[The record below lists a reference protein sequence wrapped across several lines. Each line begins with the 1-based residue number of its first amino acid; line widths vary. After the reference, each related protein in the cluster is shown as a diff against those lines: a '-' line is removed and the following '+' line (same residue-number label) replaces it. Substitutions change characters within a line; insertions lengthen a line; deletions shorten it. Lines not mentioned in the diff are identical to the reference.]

1 MSPRAAYYKS
11 RPIDGTACPVQGET
25 SFHTVSQPMPN
36 ILAALAPVFLLI
48 LFGWGLRRGGW
59 FGEAFWADVDR
70 LVFYVLFP
78 AYLVVRIAGADLS
91 GMPLGPMGL
100 GIAAGLFAMAA
111 LAFLLKPLFGLD
123 GPGFGAAFQGCM
135 RPNIYVGFA
144 AAEALFGVEGGVLAA
159 IVVAVGTPLV
169 NVFAAVVLTLYGP
182 DGNGGWGKVV
192 SALARNPVILAIAAG
207 LAINLA
213 GLGLPPVVDDMLAIM
228 ARGTLA
234 MALLSVGAGLMFEAV
249 RRAGRTVLAVTA
261 LKLAVLP
268 ALTLGACLA
277 FGAHGLALTV
287 AVMFASLPNS
297 PTSYSMTRQLGGDHR
312 MMAAII
318 TIQTLAAM
326 ATMPAVL
333 MLLTALKV

>member
-1 MSPRAAYYKS
+1 
-11 RPIDGTACPVQGET
+11 
-25 SFHTVSQPMPN
+25 MPG
-36 ILAALAPVFLLI
+36 ILFALAPVFLLI

-59 FGEAFWADVDR
+59 FGEGFWADMDR

-78 AYLVVRIAGADLS
+78 AYLVVRIAGADLH
-91 GMPLGPMGL
+91 GLQLGPMGL
-100 GIAAGLFAMAA
+100 GVAAGLFAMAV
-111 LAFLLKPLFGLD
+111 LAFALKPLLGLD

-169 NVFAAVVLTLYGP
+169 NVFAAIVLTIYGP
-182 DGNGGWGKVV
+182 EGNGGWGKIVW
-192 SALARNPVILAIAAG
+192 ALARNPVILAIAAG
-207 LAINLA
+207 LALNLA

-234 MALLSVGAGLMFEAV
+234 MALLSVGAGLQLAAA
-249 RRAGRTVLAVTA
+249 RRTGRSVLAVTA
-261 LKLAVLP
+261 LKLAGLP
-268 ALTLGACLA
+268 ALTLAGCLI
-277 FGAHGLALTV
+277 FGAKGLALTV

-312 MMAAII
+312 MMAALI
-318 TIQTLAAM
+318 TVQTLAAM

-333 MLLTALKV
+333 MLLARFA

>member
-1 MSPRAAYYKS
+1 LTDIA
-11 RPIDGTACPVQGET
+11 
-25 SFHTVSQPMPN
+25 
-36 ILAALAPVFLLI
+36 AALAPVFLLI
-48 LFGWGLRRGGW
+48 LCGWGLRRGGW

-70 LVFYVLFP
+70 LVFYLLFP
-78 AYLVVRIAGADLS
+78 AYLVIRIATADLAGLS
-91 GMPLGPMGL
+91 LGPMGL
-100 GIAAGLFAMAA
+100 GVAAGLFAMAA
-111 LAFLLKPLFGLD
+111 LAFLLKPLSGLD

-144 AAEALFGVEGGVLAA
+144 AAEALFGVEGGVLAV

-182 DGNGGWGKVV
+182 DGNGGWAKIAA
-192 SALARNPVILAIAAG
+192 ALVRNLILAIAAG

-213 GLGLPPVVDDMLAIM
+213 GLGLPLVVDEMLAIM

-234 MALLSVGAGLMFEAV
+234 MALLSVGAGLHLKAV
-249 RRAGRTVLAVTA
+249 RRAGGTVLAVGV

-268 ALTLGACLA
+268 ALTLAACMA
-277 FGAHGLALTV
+277 FGAQELPLVV
-287 AVMFASLPNS
+287 AVLFASLPNS

-312 MMAAII
+312 MMAALI
-318 TIQTLAAM
+318 TVQTLAAM

-333 MLLTALKV
+333 VFLGWFIG

>member
-1 MSPRAAYYKS
+1 
-11 RPIDGTACPVQGET
+11 
-25 SFHTVSQPMPN
+25 MPD
-36 ILAALAPVFLLI
+36 ILFALAPVFLLI

-59 FGEAFWADVDR
+59 FGEGFWADVDR

-78 AYLVVRIAGADLS
+78 AYLVVRIAGADLH
-91 GMPLGPMGL
+91 GLQLGPMGL
-100 GIAAGLFAMAA
+100 GVAAGLFVMAA
-111 LAFLLKPLFGLD
+111 LAFALKPLLGLD

-144 AAEALFGVEGGVLAA
+144 AAEALFGAEGGVLAA

-169 NVFAAVVLTLYGP
+169 NVFAAIVLTVYGP
-182 DGNGGWGKVV
+182 GGNGGWARIVW
-192 SALARNPVILAIAAG
+192 ALVRNPVILAIAAG

-213 GLGLPPVVDDMLAIM
+213 GLGLPPVIDDMLAIM

-234 MALLSVGAGLMFEAV
+234 MALLSVGAGLHFEAAQ
-249 RRAGRTVLAVTA
+249 RTGRSVLAVTV
-261 LKLAVLP
+261 LKLAGLP
-268 ALTLGACLA
+268 ALTLGACLV
-277 FGAHGLALTV
+277 FGVQGLALTV

-312 MMAAII
+312 MMAALI
-318 TIQTLAAM
+318 TVQTLAAM

-333 MLLTALKV
+333 MLLARLV

>member
-1 MSPRAAYYKS
+1 
-11 RPIDGTACPVQGET
+11 
-25 SFHTVSQPMPN
+25 MPD
-36 ILAALAPVFLLI
+36 ILFALAPVFLLI

-59 FGEAFWADVDR
+59 FGEQFWADVDR

-78 AYLVVRIAGADLS
+78 AYLLVRIAGADLH
-91 GMPLGPMGL
+91 GLQLGPMGL
-100 GIAAGLFAMAA
+100 GVATGLFAMAA
-111 LAFLLKPLFGLD
+111 LAFALKPLLGLD

-169 NVFAAVVLTLYGP
+169 NVLAAIVLTIYGP
-182 DGNGGWGKVV
+182 GGNGSWARVV
-192 SALARNPVILAIAAG
+192 WALARNPVILAIAAG

-213 GLGLPPVVDDMLAIM
+213 GLGLPPVIDDILAIM

-234 MALLSVGAGLMFEAV
+234 MALLSVGAGLHFEAV
-249 RRAGRTVLAVTA
+249 RRTGRSVLAVTA
-261 LKLAVLP
+261 LKLAGLP
-268 ALTLGACLA
+268 ALTLGACMI
-277 FGAHGLALTV
+277 FGAEGLALTV

-312 MMAAII
+312 MMAALI
-318 TIQTLAAM
+318 TVQTLAAM

-333 MLLTALKV
+333 LLLARFA

>member
-1 MSPRAAYYKS
+1 
-11 RPIDGTACPVQGET
+11 
-25 SFHTVSQPMPN
+25 
-36 ILAALAPVFLLI
+36 
-48 LFGWGLRRGGW
+48 
-59 FGEAFWADVDR
+59 
-70 LVFYVLFP
+70 
-78 AYLVVRIAGADLS
+78 VVRIAGADLT
-91 GMPLGPMGL
+91 GLALGPMGL
-100 GIAAGLFAMAA
+100 GVAAGLFAMAA
-111 LAFLLKPLFGLD
+111 LAFLLKPASGLD

-169 NVFAAVVLTLYGP
+169 NVFAAIVLTLYGP
-182 DGNGGWGKVV
+182 DGNGGGGKVV

-234 MALLSVGAGLMFEAV
+234 MALLSVGAGLQFDAA
-249 RRAGRTVLAVTA
+249 RRAGRTVLTVTA
-261 LKLAVLP
+261 LKLAGLP
-268 ALTLGACLA
+268 ALTLAACLA
-277 FGAHGLALTV
+277 FGAQGLTLTV

-333 MLLTALKV
+333 ILLEWFAG

>member
-1 MSPRAAYYKS
+1 MT
-11 RPIDGTACPVQGET
+11 G
-25 SFHTVSQPMPN
+25 

-59 FGEAFWADVDR
+59 FGEAFWANVDR

-78 AYLVVRIAGADLS
+78 AYLVVRIAGADLAGLS
-91 GMPLGPMGL
+91 LGSMGMGV
-100 GIAAGLFAMAA
+100 AAGLFAMAA
-111 LAFLLKPLFGLD
+111 LAFLLKPLLGLD

-144 AAEALFGVEGGVLAA
+144 AAEALFGSQGGLLAA

-169 NVFAAVVLTLYGP
+169 NIFAAIVLTLYGP
-182 DGNGGWGKVV
+182 DGNGGWARVA
-192 SALARNPVILAIAAG
+192 SALARNPVILAIVAG

-228 ARGTLA
+228 GRGTLA
-234 MALLSVGAGLMFEAV
+234 MALLSVGAGLQLKAA
-249 RRAGRTVLAVTA
+249 RGAGRTVLAVTA

-268 ALTLGACLA
+268 ALTLAACLA
-277 FGAHGLALTV
+277 FGAQALPLTV

-312 MMAAII
+312 MMAALI
-318 TIQTLAAM
+318 TVQTLAAM

-333 MLLTALKV
+333 VMLGAFAGG

>member
-1 MSPRAAYYKS
+1 
-11 RPIDGTACPVQGET
+11 
-25 SFHTVSQPMPN
+25 MPD
-36 ILAALAPVFLLI
+36 ILFALAPVFLLI

-59 FGEAFWADVDR
+59 FGEGFWADVDR

-78 AYLVVRIAGADLS
+78 AYLVVRIAGADLH
-91 GMPLGPMGL
+91 GLPLGPMGL
-100 GIAAGLFAMAA
+100 GVAAGLFAMAA
-111 LAFLLKPLFGLD
+111 LAFALKPLLGLD

-144 AAEALFGVEGGVLAA
+144 AAEALFGAEGGVLAA

-169 NVFAAVVLTLYGP
+169 NVFAAVVLTVYGP
-182 DGNGGWGKVV
+182 GGNGGWGKIV

-213 GLGLPPVVDDMLAIM
+213 GLGLPPVIDDMLAIM

-234 MALLSVGAGLMFEAV
+234 MALLSVGAGLMFEAA

-268 ALTLGACLA
+268 ALTLAGCLA

-297 PTSYSMTRQLGGDHR
+297 PTSYSMTRQLGGDHQ
-312 MMAAII
+312 MMAAFI
-318 TIQTLAAM
+318 TVQTLAAM

-333 MLLTALKV
+333 VMLAAFAGG